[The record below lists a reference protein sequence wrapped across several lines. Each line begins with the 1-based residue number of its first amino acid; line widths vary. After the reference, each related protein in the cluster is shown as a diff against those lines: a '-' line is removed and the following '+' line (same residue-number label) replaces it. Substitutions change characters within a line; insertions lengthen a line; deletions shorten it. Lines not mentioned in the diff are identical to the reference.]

1 MPPPISRANIG
12 SRITSEKMR
21 RSPRRSGDGNSLKPS
36 SFRRCAA
43 VDAFRP
49 GLDSFPVERSGAMG
63 FFSRWRIRKRD
74 QSSPELA
81 LHNLPAVIGKDNLDA
96 AVQPAI

>member
-21 RSPRRSGDGNSLKPS
+21 RNPRRSGDGNSLKPS
-36 SFRRCAA
+36 SFRRAAA

-49 GLDSFPVERSGAMG
+49 GLVSFSFDKSCAMD
-63 FFSRWRIRKRD
+63 FFSRWRIQAKD
-74 QSSPELA
+74 QNASGLA
-81 LHNLPAVIGKDNLDA
+81 LHDFPAVVGKDNLNA
-96 AVQPAI
+96 AVQLAI